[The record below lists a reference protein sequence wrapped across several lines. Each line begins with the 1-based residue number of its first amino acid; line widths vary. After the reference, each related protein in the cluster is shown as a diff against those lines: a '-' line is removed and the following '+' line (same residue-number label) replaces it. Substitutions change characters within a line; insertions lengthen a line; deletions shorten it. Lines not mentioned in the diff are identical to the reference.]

1 MKQQTR
7 RLRFRGCTCC
17 VATPAL
23 PPQRRA
29 LPLRAH
35 AGGGALRGALFAADA
50 GSGPIGSGTAAA
62 AKPHRIDTHHHIAP
76 PKFVDEMRAL
86 LQPPTLAWTIEKSL
100 EDMDRAGVATSIT
113 SITTPGIWIGDHAQG
128 RRVARECNDYAARLV
143 VDYPGRF
150 GMFAALPLPDIE
162 ASLGEIEHGLD
173 TLKAD
178 GISLF

>member
-17 VATPAL
+17 VAAPAL

-29 LPLRAH
+29 LPLRSH
-35 AGGGALRGALFAADA
+35 AGGAASRSPLFAADA
-50 GSGPIGSGTAAA
+50 GTGPIASAQSGSGTAAA
-62 AKPHRIDTHHHIAP
+62 PKPHRIDTHHHIAP

-113 SITTPGIWIGDHAQG
+113 SITTPGVWIGDHAQG

-143 VDYPGRF
+143 VD
-150 GMFAALPLPDIE
+150 
-162 ASLGEIEHGLD
+162 
-173 TLKAD
+173 
-178 GISLF
+178 

>member
-17 VATPAL
+17 ITTPAL

-29 LPLRAH
+29 LRPH
-35 AGGGALRGALFAADA
+35 AGRGGSRSPLFAADA
-50 GSGPIGSGTAAA
+50 GSGPMPGAQSGSGSAAA

-76 PKFVDEMRAL
+76 PKFIDEMRAL

-113 SITTPGIWIGDHAQG
+113 SITTPGVWIGDHAQG

-143 VDYPGRF
+143 VDY
-150 GMFAALPLPDIE
+150 
-162 ASLGEIEHGLD
+162 
-173 TLKAD
+173 
-178 GISLF
+178 

>member
-29 LPLRAH
+29 LAVRTH
-35 AGGGALRGALFAADA
+35 AGGGTLRGPLFAADA
-50 GSGPIGSGTAAA
+50 GSGPIASPQAGSGTAAA

-86 LQPPTLAWTIEKSL
+86 LQPPTLAW
-100 EDMDRAGVATSIT
+100 
-113 SITTPGIWIGDHAQG
+113 
-128 RRVARECNDYAARLV
+128 
-143 VDYPGRF
+143 
-150 GMFAALPLPDIE
+150 
-162 ASLGEIEHGLD
+162 
-173 TLKAD
+173 
-178 GISLF
+178 

>member
-1 MKQQTR
+1 MRQQTG

-29 LPLRAH
+29 LPARPH
-35 AGGGALRGALFAADA
+35 AGSGAARSPLFAADA
-50 GSGPIGSGTAAA
+50 GAGPSPSAQSGSGTAAA

-113 SITTPGIWIGDHAQG
+113 SITTPGVWIGDNAQG
-128 RRVARECNDYAARLV
+128 R
-143 VDYPGRF
+143 P
-150 GMFAALPLPDIE
+150 
-162 ASLGEIEHGLD
+162 
-173 TLKAD
+173 
-178 GISLF
+178 